1 MPTTKKPAV
10 KKPAAKTAVKNPAA
24 QKTAAAKKPVAPNKA
39 AKPTAKKPA
48 GPIQVE
54 AIDAHPE
61 FDLFTYCEL
70 SGETR
75 IEHDLLE
82 ELEPRFDGWAEKYLR
97 AYKITDPAAPGDGGH
112 LLIWLEEPVEDE
124 IEGVWQDSP
133 SAGMSFHNLAI
144 HMVMSAAQNVVPEL
158 ADKGCAPLPKP
169 TAGILKAFEKLEQG
183 RHGEPPV
190 RGVHAHALQRRLRH
204 LHAATQVP
212 QRQRRLAITTTCPAP
227 SRTQKGDPPYVW
239 WIALFCGAH

>member
-1 MPTTKKPAV
+1 MSTTKKPATKKPAAAKAAAGKPATAKAPAKKSATKKPAV
-10 KKPAAKTAVKNPAA
+10 KKPL
-24 QKTAAAKKPVAPNKA
+24 
-39 AKPTAKKPA
+39 

-54 AIDAHPE
+54 AIDAQPE

-112 LLIWLEEPVEDE
+112 VVIWLEEPVEEE
-124 IEGVWQDSP
+124 IEGVWQDSQ
-133 SAGMSFHNLAI
+133 SAGMAFHNLAI
-144 HMVMSAAQNVVPEL
+144 HMVMSAAQNLVPEL

-169 TAGILKAFEKLEQG
+169 TSGILKAFEKLGLVWNKEGTVNRQFAVFTRMPYSEG
-183 RHGEPPV
+183 CSICI
-190 RGVHAHALQRRLRH
+190 LR
-204 LHAATQVP
+204 AKCPNAT
-212 QRQRRLAITTTCPAP
+212 
-227 SRTQKGDPPYVW
+227 DD
-239 WIALFCGAH
+239 

>member
-169 TAGILKAFEKLEQG
+169 TAGILKAFEKLGLVWNKEGTVNRQFAVFTRMPYSDG
-183 RHGEPPV
+183 CGICM
-190 RGVHAHALQRRLRH
+190 LR
-204 LHAATQVP
+204 P
-212 QRQRRLAITTTCPAP
+212 KCPNA
-227 SRTQKGDPPYVW
+227 SDD
-239 WIALFCGAH
+239 